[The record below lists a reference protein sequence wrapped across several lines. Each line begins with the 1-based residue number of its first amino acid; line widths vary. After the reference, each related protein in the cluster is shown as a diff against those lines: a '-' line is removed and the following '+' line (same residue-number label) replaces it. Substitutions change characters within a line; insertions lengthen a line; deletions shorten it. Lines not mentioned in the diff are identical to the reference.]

1 LIVVI
6 TGILLVTILVVS
18 RKRQNQLYFEQQ
30 QMTARFENQ
39 LMQSRIEVQEETFR
53 HVGKELHDNI
63 GQLLSSTK
71 MLIGLTERGMNEV
84 PSTLSTANETISH
97 AITEVRSLSRS
108 LDQEWLEQFNFI
120 ENLQTE
126 INRVNAGGSIKAE
139 LHAATTID
147 LKPSEQIILF
157 RMAQEAIQNAIRHA
171 EPSRLQVDLARQGD
185 KLVVRVINDGRP
197 LPPDFHGMGTNNMK
211 SRAQLFG
218 GTVNWIS
225 REGETEVQMT
235 IPVKASNE

>member
-1 LIVVI
+1 
-6 TGILLVTILVVS
+6 
-18 RKRQNQLYFEQQ
+18 
-30 QMTARFENQ
+30 MTARFENQ

-71 MLIGLTERGMNEV
+71 MLIGLTERGMAEV

-126 INRVNAGGSIKAE
+126 INRVNAGGSIQAE
-139 LHAATTID
+139 LHAGTTID

-171 EPSRLQVDLARQGD
+171 EPSRLKVDLAREEEN
-185 KLVVRVINDGRP
+185 LIVRVINDGRP

-211 SRAQLFG
+211 SRAQLFA
-218 GTVNWIS
+218 GTVSWIS
-225 REGETEVQMT
+225 REGETEVKMT
-235 IPVKASNE
+235 IPVKA